1 MDTLEKISFVVLSQE
16 SSEVEQMM
24 YQLVN
29 SSNNKLYT
37 ISIGLIPLFSSIA
50 DGWLSILNSK
60 DIETEISGIKI
71 PFDKLVKSTRVGYK
85 LYSDKKISRITKQVQ
100 SNSGNFLSL
109 LKSDY
114 NLLQKIYIKC
124 FGQQDFGVY
133 HLNTIPFGN
142 TSQLNIYL
150 SSILDIATNN
160 TFKSLENKG
169 MSLLEKYSENLA
181 SFISSTTNSF
191 GFSLN
196 KELKTYVQENQFTN
210 TDFFFFD
217 NKRKNILGG
226 KLPTSTQLFLFNIY
240 CQNNLFNY
248 AIPYIFN
255 SYNKLYHR
263 SKIQSYLVSINGL
276 NKVQKKYQYLLKSEY
291 IEEIKYLNHEKEL
304 YFTFENK
311 LRNNIFHYQIENTP
325 IDAFSSKNR
334 FFEEMIEYHTGMKFD
349 KFIERIDNYLIQ
361 INSLICSIIE
371 YDTKKAP

>member
-1 MDTLEKISFVVLSQE
+1 MNTLDEISFVVLSQE
-16 SSEVEQMM
+16 SYEVEQMM

-29 SSNNKLYT
+29 SSSTGLYT

-50 DGWLSILNSK
+50 DGWLSILESK
-60 DIETEISGIKI
+60 DIETEISGTKI

-85 LYSDKKISRITKQVQ
+85 LFSDKKINRITKQVQ
-100 SNSGNFLSL
+100 SNCNNFLSL

-114 NLLQKIYIKC
+114 NFLQKIYIKC

-142 TSQLNIYL
+142 TSQFNIYL
-150 SSILDIATNN
+150 DSILDISTNN

-169 MSLLEKYSENLA
+169 MSLLGEYSENLA

-196 KELKTYVQENQFTN
+196 KELKTYVQQNQFTN

-248 AIPYIFN
+248 AIPYIFH
-255 SYNKLYHR
+255 SHNKLYYR
-263 SKIQSYLVSINGL
+263 SKIQSYLISINVL
-276 NKVQKKYQYLLKSEY
+276 KKVQKKCQDLLKSEY
-291 IEEIKYLNHEKEL
+291 IEEINYLIHKKEL

-325 IDAFSSKNR
+325 ISAFSDKNR
-334 FFEEMIEYHTGMKFD
+334 FFEEMIEYHTVMKFD
-349 KFIERIDNYLIQ
+349 KFIEKIDNYLIQ

-371 YDTKKAP
+371 YDTK

>member
-1 MDTLEKISFVVLSQE
+1 MNTLDEISFVVLSQE

-29 SSNNKLYT
+29 SSSTGLYT

-50 DGWLSILNSK
+50 DGWLSILESK
-60 DIETEISGIKI
+60 DIETEISGTKI

-85 LYSDKKISRITKQVQ
+85 LFSDKKINRITKQVQ
-100 SNSGNFLSL
+100 SNSNNFLSL

-114 NLLQKIYIKC
+114 NFLQKIYIKC

-142 TSQLNIYL
+142 TSQFNIYL
-150 SSILDIATNN
+150 DSILDISTNN

-169 MSLLEKYSENLA
+169 MSLLGEYSENLA

-196 KELKTYVQENQFTN
+196 KELKTYVQQNQFTN

-248 AIPYIFN
+248 AIPYIFH
-255 SYNKLYHR
+255 SHNKLYYR

-276 NKVQKKYQYLLKSEY
+276 NKVQNKYKDLLKFEY
-291 IEEIKYLNHEKEL
+291 LEEINYLNHEKEL

-325 IDAFSSKNR
+325 IDAFSDKNR

-349 KFIERIDNYLIQ
+349 KFIEKIDNYLIQ

-371 YDTKKAP
+371 YDTK